1 MKKKWISSKDK
12 GWSVAGKVTQDN
24 PNAGQTKGLTTSKG
38 KVQPLLLPQ
47 LIFYLEQ
54 MECPCSCIDF
64 SRSKELQGLDT
75 VCWSQDFSEAQVTM
89 WAINYCHYQYHW
101 FERLN
106 WLRLYQSA
114 AHSQVIE
121 DATRLQFEMGRW
133 RASWRL
139 LLASCR
145 CKPYLKARNNSTH
158 VFIFGSRCLMCICS
172 RAFWINDLVLQFLC
186 CLEVQARLEWQRKW
200 QFA

>member
-89 WAINYCHYQYHW
+89 WAIDYCHYQY
-101 FERLN
+101 LTI
-106 WLRLYQSA
+106 WLPMLYAHIQTCSLCRNSCGVCSGTRRYIHEQDGAQAIQVPNCTTGNCSA
-114 AHSQVIE
+114 HKIKA
-121 DATRLQFEMGRW
+121 
-133 RASWRL
+133 L
-139 LLASCR
+139 LMIM
-145 CKPYLKARNNSTH
+145 PY
-158 VFIFGSRCLMCICS
+158 I
-172 RAFWINDLVLQFLC
+172 
-186 CLEVQARLEWQRKW
+186 
-200 QFA
+200 